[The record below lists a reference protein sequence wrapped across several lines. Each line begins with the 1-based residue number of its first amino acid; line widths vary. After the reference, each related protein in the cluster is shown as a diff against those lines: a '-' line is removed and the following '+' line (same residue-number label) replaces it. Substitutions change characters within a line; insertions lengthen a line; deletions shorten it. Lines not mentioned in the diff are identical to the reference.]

1 MSILVSS
8 WNACGSLYLIEVV
21 QGFVQVG
28 VHAHRRFICDFDG
41 VLQNALWNDV
51 TLRRRR
57 GFGTDEDPKVLVAAL
72 AVLF

>member
-1 MSILVSS
+1 MSILVSCV
-8 WNACGSLYLIEVV
+8 NACGSLYLIEVV

-28 VHAHRRFICDFDG
+28 LHAHRRFICDFDG

-57 GFGTDEDPKVLVAAL
+57 WFCTDEDPEVLVATL
-72 AVLF
+72 TVLF